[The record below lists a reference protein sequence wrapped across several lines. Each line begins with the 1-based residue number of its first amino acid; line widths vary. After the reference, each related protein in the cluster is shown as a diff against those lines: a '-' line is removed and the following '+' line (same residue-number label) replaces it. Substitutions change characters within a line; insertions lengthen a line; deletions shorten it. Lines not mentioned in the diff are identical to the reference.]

1 MSERDLFAS
10 LPARGLGRRS
20 PPAAGPLTLGELRHA
35 RALAARAVLLYGD
48 AYMPIYERLDAEV
61 KAREGRETAR
71 DRLRAV
77 AAEAA
82 E

>member
-1 MSERDLFAS
+1 VARDLFSA
-10 LPARGLGRRS
+10 LPARGLGRRHM
-20 PPAAGPLTLGELRHA
+20 PAQGPLDLEELRHA

-48 AYMPIYERLDAEV
+48 DYMPVYGRLDAEV
-61 KAREGRETAR
+61 KARESREAVR